1 MDEKLLQEIVEKAAT
16 AAASKTSEQ
25 LLAQFQTCPFDKD
38 CPCDTEAHRLQH
50 EWVKEMIQ
58 VMRQLN
64 RVKWGVIKAVAIAIA
79 FCIIGLAGIKGIKGP

>member
-1 MDEKLLQEIVEKAAT
+1 MDEKLLQVIVEKAAT

-25 LLAQFQTCPFDKD
+25 LLAIFQTCPFDKD

-50 EWVKEMIQ
+50 EWVREMIQ

-64 RVKWGVIKAVAIAIA
+64 RVKWGVIKAVAIALT
-79 FCIIGLAGIKGIKGP
+79 FVLLGILGVKGIKG

>member
-58 VMRQLN
+58 VMRKVNQ
-64 RVKWGVIKAVAIAIA
+64 VKWGVIKAVAIAVVLA
-79 FCIIGLAGIKGIKGP
+79 MIGLLGIKGVKGG

>member
-25 LLAQFQTCPFDKD
+25 LLARFQTCPFDKD

-64 RVKWGVIKAVAIAIA
+64 RVKWGVIKAVAIALT
-79 FCIIGLAGIKGIKGP
+79 FVLLGILGVKGIKG